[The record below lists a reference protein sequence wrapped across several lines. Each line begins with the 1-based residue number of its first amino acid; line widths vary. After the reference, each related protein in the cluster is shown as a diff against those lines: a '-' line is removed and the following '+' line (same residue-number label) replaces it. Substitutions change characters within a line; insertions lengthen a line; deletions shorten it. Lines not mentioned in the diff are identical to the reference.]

1 MSTEKNKAILRK
13 LHEELNKGN
22 IDAYDES
29 FSPDHINR
37 FHGGSKTSAEQK
49 DTWNRGFILR
59 KGDIF
64 IDEMIAEGDRVA
76 AWMTIMKIEGKGD
89 KNGCAIYRFSGGK
102 IVESW
107 NMISIQS
114 EGKGAVLPFD

>member
-1 MSTEKNKAILRK
+1 MSAEENKAVIRK
-13 LHEELNKGN
+13 LYEELSKGN
-22 IDAYDES
+22 MDAYDEA
-29 FSPDHINR
+29 FFPDHVHH
-37 FHGGSKTSAEQK
+37 FHGGTKTSSEQK
-49 DTWNRGFILR
+49 EAWSRVIGGGTLVD
-59 KGDIF
+59 D
-64 IDEMIAEGDRVA
+64 MIAEGDRVA

-89 KNGCAIYRFSGGK
+89 KNGCAIFRFSGGK